1 MVEIGIAISMATS
14 AYKMIKQAVELG
26 REAEDMAD
34 YFGKFFDAKD
44 EMSAASQSSKNQPL
58 VKKLFSGSSVEAQ
71 ALEVTAGR
79 YKIAKIEAELKEF
92 LIYSGQGD
100 FYEDMMKERRTIRTA
115 RLQEAARKAENKKM
129 WIDVFSIAAIIALSG
144 GILYILLLILL

>member
-44 EMSAASQSSKNQPL
+44 AMSAASQSAKNQPL
-58 VKKLFSGSSVEAQ
+58 VKKLFS
-71 ALEVTAGR
+71 
-79 YKIAKIEAELKEF
+79 
-92 LIYSGQGD
+92 
-100 FYEDMMKERRTIRTA
+100 
-115 RLQEAARKAENKKM
+115 
-129 WIDVFSIAAIIALSG
+129 
-144 GILYILLLILL
+144 